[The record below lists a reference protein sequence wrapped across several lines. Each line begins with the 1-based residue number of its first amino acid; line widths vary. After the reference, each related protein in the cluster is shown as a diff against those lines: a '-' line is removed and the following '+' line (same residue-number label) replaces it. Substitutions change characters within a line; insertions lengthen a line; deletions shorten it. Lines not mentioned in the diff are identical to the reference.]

1 MKKKILIFI
10 ITYQASYRLKK
21 VFDSIELK
29 KLKNYKI
36 KILISDDNSKGYN
49 SKDDTLEVAK
59 KIYKKN
65 KSLVILRINKKRLNY
80 GGNIKSCINYS
91 IKNNFD
97 YAIMVHG
104 DGQFHP
110 KYILPIIKKVEQNDS
125 AAVCGSRMIRK
136 RNALKGNMPL
146 YKFIGNILLTK
157 LFNVVYSTN
166 FTDCHTGL
174 WIYNL
179 KYVKKNII
187 SSLTDTFNFDN
198 QMRINLVKKKLEI
211 KEVPIKTIYGNER
224 SSIHLIYAIKFFFET
239 ILKKIT

>member
-36 KILISDDNSKGYN
+36 KILISDDNSK
-49 SKDDTLEVAK
+49 DDTLEVAK

-65 KSLVILRINKKRLNY
+65 NSLVILKNNKKRLNY
-80 GGNIKSCINYS
+80 GGNIKLCINYA
-91 IKNNFD
+91 IKNNYD

-104 DGQFHP
+104 DGQYHP
-110 KYILPIIKKVEQNDS
+110 KFILPIIKKLEQNDS
-125 AAVCGSRMIRK
+125 AAVCGSRMIHK
-136 RNALKGNMPL
+136 INKLKGKMPF
-146 YKFIGNILLTK
+146 YKFIGNIFLTK
-157 LFNVVYSTN
+157 FFNIVFSTN

-179 KYVKKNII
+179 KYVNKNVI
-187 SSLTDTFNFDN
+187 SSLTDTYNFDN
-198 QMRINLVKKKLEI
+198 QMRINLTKKNL
-211 KEVPIKTIYGNER
+211 R
-224 SSIHLIYAIKFFFET
+224 
-239 ILKKIT
+239 

>member
-36 KILISDDNSKGYN
+36 KILISDDNSK
-49 SKDDTLEVAK
+49 DDTLEVAK

-65 KSLVILRINKKRLNY
+65 KSFVILKNNKKRLNY
-80 GGNIKSCINYS
+80 GGNIKLCINYA
-91 IKNNFD
+91 IKNNYN

-104 DGQFHP
+104 DGQYHP
-110 KYILPIIKKVEQNDS
+110 KFILPIIKKLEQNDS

-136 RNALKGNMPL
+136 KNTLKGKMPL
-146 YKFIGNILLTK
+146 YKFIGNIFLTK
-157 LFNVVYSTN
+157 FFNIVFSTN

-179 KYVKKNII
+179 KYK
-187 SSLTDTFNFDN
+187 
-198 QMRINLVKKKLEI
+198 
-211 KEVPIKTIYGNER
+211 
-224 SSIHLIYAIKFFFET
+224 
-239 ILKKIT
+239 

>member
-29 KLKNYKI
+29 TLKNYKI

-65 KSLVILRINKKRLNY
+65 KSLVILKNNKKRLNY
-80 GGNIKSCINYS
+80 GGNIKSCINYA

-104 DGQFHP
+104 DGQYHP
-110 KYILPIIKKVEQNDS
+110 KFILPIIKKLEQNDS
-125 AAVCGSRMIRK
+125 AAVCGSRMINK
-136 RNALKGNMPL
+136 KNALKGNMPF
-146 YKFIGNILLTK
+146 YKFVGNIFLTK
-157 LFNVVYSTN
+157 LFNVIYSTN
-166 FTDCHTGL
+166 FTDCHTGY
-174 WIYNL
+174 WIYNF
-179 KYVKKNII
+179 KYIKKNTLL
-187 SSLTDTFNFDN
+187 SLTNTFNFDN
-198 QMRINLVKKKLEI
+198 QMRINLIKNKLEI
-211 KEVPIKTIYGNER
+211 KEIPIKTIYGNER
-224 SSIHLIYAIKFFFET
+224 SSMHIIYALKFFFET
-239 ILKKIT
+239 ILKRFN